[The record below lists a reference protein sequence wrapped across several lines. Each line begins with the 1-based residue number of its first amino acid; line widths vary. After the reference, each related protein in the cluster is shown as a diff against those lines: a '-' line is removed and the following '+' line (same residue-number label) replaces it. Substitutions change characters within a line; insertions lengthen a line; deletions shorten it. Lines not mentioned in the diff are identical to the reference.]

1 MTSCN
6 GLAAVA
12 HHLHV
17 DDVYSAE
24 LMVFKACRLI
34 PLYKKPG
41 VRPIRVGDVPQKI
54 DEKAIR
60 HVIGNDKMPCD

>member
-12 HHLHV
+12 HHLHF

-24 LMVFKACRLI
+24 LMVFKACKLI
-34 PLYKKPG
+34 PLYKKPD
-41 VRPIRVGDVPQKI
+41 VIRVCMFLGRKM
-54 DEKAIR
+54 KKLF
-60 HVIGNDKMPCD
+60 VI